1 MRTVYF
7 ILDITDN
14 NNIRISGNPF
24 TIIKNDCNILK
35 LQMLRDLDFSGKVS
49 LNTEISNIIVSIE
62 VEDYLD
68 YLNKAMALIDEY
80 KDKGMMIF
88 DDTNYKNIF
97 KYTFKINP
105 DESIKNYSN
114 AEVKFDISE
123 IKENKEIYWY
133 YSNPSIIIKHY

>member
-1 MRTVYF
+1 MKTVYF

-14 NNIRISGNPF
+14 NNIKVSGNPL
-24 TIIKNDCNILK
+24 TVLKNDCNILK
-35 LQMLRDLDFSGKVS
+35 LQMLRDLNFSGKVS

-62 VEDYLD
+62 VKDYLD
-68 YLNKAMALIDEY
+68 YLNKAMTLIDEY
-80 KDKGMMIF
+80 KDKEMEIF
-88 DDTNYKNIF
+88 NNTDYKNIL

-105 DESIKNYSN
+105 EQSIQNYSN
-114 AEVKFDISE
+114 AEIKFDISE